1 MSKARG
7 AAISS
12 PSRGGGRGGQLVFG
26 AGGFAVDEVLFL
38 GQDGGALLADDVAE
52 RDEAE
57 LARAAGLSG
66 VTGEDR

>member
-12 PSRGGGRGGQLVFG
+12 PSGAGIGAGQRVFG

-38 GQDGGALLADDVAE
+38 GQDGGALLADHVAE

-57 LARAAGLSG
+57 LAGAAGLSG
-66 VTGEDR
+66 VTG